1 MPQFHL
7 YKNSNKAT
15 QKTYP
20 YLLDI
25 QSNLLGDIRTAVVVP
40 LMPKRLAGPH
50 TISKLNPV
58 IRIKNEHFT
67 VMTQNLAGIDRKIL
81 GDSVGDLSHY
91 RAEIFSAIDFV
102 LSGI

>member
-25 QSNLLGDIRTAVVVP
+25 QSNLLSDIRTTVVVP

-50 TISKLNPV
+50 IISRLNPL
-58 IRIKNEHFT
+58 IRIKNEQFA

-81 GDSVGDLSHY
+81 GDSVGDLTQFRSEVF
-91 RAEIFSAIDFV
+91 AAIDFV
-102 LSGI
+102 LTGI

>member
-20 YLLDI
+20 FLLDI
-25 QSNLLGDIRTAVVVP
+25 QSNLLSDIRTTVVVP
-40 LMPKRLAGPH
+40 LMPERIAGPH
-50 TISKLNPV
+50 TISKLNPMV
-58 IRIKNEHFT
+58 RIKNEQFA

-81 GDSVGDLSHY
+81 GDPVGDLTHY
-91 RAEIFSAIDFV
+91 RSDVFAAIDFV
-102 LSGI
+102 LTGI

>member
-15 QKTYP
+15 QKHYP

-25 QSNLLGDIRTAVVVP
+25 QCNLLSDLRTTVVIP
-40 LMPKRLAGPH
+40 LMPKRLAESH

-58 IRIKNEHFT
+58 IRVESENFT
-67 VMTQNLAGIDRKIL
+67 VMTQSLAGIDRKTL
-81 GDSVGDLSHY
+81 GESVGDLTHY
-91 RAEIFSAIDFV
+91 RTEIFAAVDFV

>member
-7 YKNSNKAT
+7 YRNSNKAT

-25 QSNLLGDIRTAVVVP
+25 QSDLLSDIRTTVVLP
-40 LMPKRLAGPH
+40 LMPMRLAGSH
-50 TISKLNPV
+50 TMSQLNPV
-58 IRIKNEHFT
+58 IRIKNEQFA
-67 VMTQNLAGIDRKIL
+67 VMTQSLAGVDRNIL
-81 GDSVGDLSHY
+81 GDAVGDFSEY
-91 RAEIFSAIDFV
+91 RSEIFAAVDFV

>member
-7 YKNSNKAT
+7 YKNSNKTT

-25 QSNLLGDIRTAVVVP
+25 QSNLLSDIRTTVVVP
-40 LMPKRLAGPH
+40 LMPNRLAGNH

-58 IRIKNEHFT
+58 IRIKNEKFT
-67 VMTQNLAGIDRKIL
+67 VMTQNLAGIDRNIL
-81 GDSVGDLSHY
+81 GKSVGDLTQY
-91 RAEIFSAIDFV
+91 RSEIFAAIDFV

>member
-1 MPQFHL
+1 MSQFHL

-15 QKTYP
+15 QKNYP

-25 QSNLLGDIRTAVVVP
+25 QSNLLSDLRTTIVIP
-40 LMPKRLAGPH
+40 LMAKRIAASH

-58 IRIKNEHFT
+58 VRVKNENFT
-67 VMTQNLAGIDRKIL
+67 VMTQSLAGIDRNVL
-81 GDSVGDLSHY
+81 GESVGDLTQY
-91 RAEIFSAIDFV
+91 RSEIFAAVDFV